1 MKNKFINFSLLILPL
16 AAIFGAGCPASTSTN
31 SNTTIANTNVNVST
45 NGNTVTVGNIST
57 TTTTNSSAVI
67 ESKEPDQYQATV
79 MLKFETS
86 GDQKIATQPI
96 KAEVARNGADRR
108 MEFAM
113 PSGEKLVYLES
124 GGKQFVVM
132 PQRKQYA
139 ELTKEA
145 LGFEVRSLMMP
156 EQIVKQLNNLKGI
169 ERVEEGKVDGR
180 DAIKYRYAA
189 TTDTKSQAGQLET
202 ESFIIVDKET
212 GLPLRSFTNT
222 ESQGNVQGMKGA
234 SLVTEINNIRTTAES
249 SLFAE
254 PTDFAKV
261 PPEQIRQQVDLFF
274 SAAMAIVTQMM
285 KSAQTQQTAPAA
297 SPAASPNMTASPT
310 PH

>member
-1 MKNKFINFSLLILPL
+1 MKNKLRNFSLLILPM
-16 AAIFGAGCPASTSTN
+16 AALFGAGCPAASNTN
-31 SNTTIANTNVNVST
+31 TNTTIANTNVNVTT
-45 NGNTVTVGNIST
+45 NGNTVSVGNVST
-57 TTTTNSSAVI
+57 TVTTNTTVI
-67 ESKEPDQYQATV
+67 ESKEPEQYQATV
-79 MLKFETS
+79 FLKFETS
-86 GDQKIATQPI
+86 GDKKMATPPI
-96 KAEVARNGADRR
+96 KAEVARNGSDRR

-113 PSGEKLVYLES
+113 PGGEKLVYLER
-124 GGKQFVVM
+124 GGKQLLVM

-180 DAIKYRYAA
+180 DAIKYRYAS
-189 TTDTKSQAGQLET
+189 TTETKSQAGQVQT

-212 GLPLRSFTNT
+212 GLPLRTFTNS
-222 ESQGNVQGMKGA
+222 ESQGNMQGIKGA

-249 SLFAE
+249 NLFAE

-261 PPEQIRQQVDLFF
+261 PPEQIREQVDAFF
-274 SAAMAIVTQMM
+274 SVGMAIVTQVL
-285 KSAQTQQTAPAA
+285 KSAQTQQTTPAPSA
-297 SPAASPNMTASPT
+297 SNSGNTPTSPT
-310 PH
+310 PQ